1 MSKTYYISDL
11 HLGHKNVIRFDN
23 RPFDSVEEMNET
35 LVNNWNSVVT
45 NADHVYHLGDF
56 CWGKK
61 DEWIEFLKR
70 LNGNIHIIRGNH
82 CLKQFGSDVKK
93 YLAEVADYKEI
104 TDEGRHVILCHY
116 PIPFYKADYNP
127 NVYMLYGHA
136 HTTLENDFMEHFK
149 EYIKEH
155 DTRGVSKNQCNLYNV
170 GCMMPWMNYV
180 PKTLDEI
187 IGGANYG

>member
-1 MSKTYYISDL
+1 M
-11 HLGHKNVIRFDN
+11 R
-23 RPFDSVEEMNET
+23 
-35 LVNNWNSVVT
+35 
-45 NADHVYHLGDF
+45 
-56 CWGKK
+56 GKK

-127 NVYMLYGHA
+127 NVYMLYGHV

>member
-127 NVYMLYGHA
+127 NVYMLYGMSIRHLRMVLWNISRSTLKNMTQEVLA
-136 HTTLENDFMEHFK
+136 RINVIYTTLD
-149 EYIKEH
+149 
-155 DTRGVSKNQCNLYNV
+155 
-170 GCMMPWMNYV
+170 
-180 PKTLDEI
+180 
-187 IGGANYG
+187 A